1 VKEKEKR
8 KMVYSIS
15 IGGQASE
22 QEEKR
27 ILEDIKAFVKK
38 FKKNIAGA
46 NWAGTVTGLHDLL
59 GE

>member
-1 VKEKEKR
+1 
-8 KMVYSIS
+8 MVYSIS

-27 ILEDIKAFVKK
+27 ILADIEAFVKK

-46 NWAGTVTGLHDLL
+46 NWAGTVTGAKDLL